1 VLCNGTGG
9 VKTRVGARTAPAF
22 VRAGCIV
29 LSFDYR
35 DYGVYGEKFAEVTD
49 IEVRWLQAT
58 LASAVR

>member
-1 VLCNGTGG
+1 M
-9 VKTRVGARTAPAF
+9 KTRVGARTAPAF